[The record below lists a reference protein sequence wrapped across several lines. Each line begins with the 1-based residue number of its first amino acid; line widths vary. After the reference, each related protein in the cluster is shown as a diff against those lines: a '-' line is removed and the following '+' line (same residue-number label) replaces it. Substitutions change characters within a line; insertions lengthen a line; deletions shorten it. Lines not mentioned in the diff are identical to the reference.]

1 MKYPNPFFNLSPLI
15 RLPRNSPIKIPIIV
29 MLLKDKIKCQSIS
42 MVKASP
48 KKKPDNDFSAI
59 IIKEV
64 PIAFLISRLA
74 NKTKA
79 GMIRNPP
86 PAPTKPVK
94 APTIKPSIGIN
105 G

>member
-29 MLLKDKIKCQSIS
+29 MLLKDRIKCQSIS

-48 KKKPDNDFSAI
+48 KKNPDNDFSAI

-64 PIAFLISRLA
+64 PIDFLISRLA

-86 PAPTKPVK
+86 PAPTKPVI

>member
-1 MKYPNPFFNLSPLI
+1 MKYPNPFFNFSLLI
-15 RLPRNSPIKIPIIV
+15 CLPSNTPIIIPIIV
-29 MLLKDKIKCQSIS
+29 IPLNDKIKYQSIF

-48 KKKPDNDFSAI
+48 KKKPNKDFSVI

-86 PAPTKPVK
+86 PAPTKPVT
-94 APTIKPSIGIN
+94 APTIKPSIVIIG
-105 G
+105 

>member
-15 RLPRNSPIKIPIIV
+15 RLPRNAPIKIPIIV
-29 MLLKDKIKCQSIS
+29 MPLKDKIKCQSIS

-48 KKKPDNDFSAI
+48 KKNPDNDFSAI

-86 PAPTKPVK
+86 PAPTKPVI